1 MHLLFA
7 VLLLLPA
14 LLQAQSG
21 LPSLRLSHSARPA
34 AMADLS
40 AALTGPAAANPAAL
54 EAVGQRSYS
63 LAHNAWIQ
71 DVKQEHIH
79 LVFARAKSTWALR
92 AQIWQADGLE
102 RRTGPSSEPLGTF
115 GVYDLSTGLAY
126 ARQLQSGLRLG
137 LQLKLI
143 RQSIS
148 RAAASGWAID
158 LGLLHSLNADL
169 HLGAAL
175 LNVGSMNELNQV
187 STPLPTE
194 GRAGL
199 VYSGFRRLLVGAEAQ
214 KARASELSLHL
225 GGQYRASEH
234 LALRLGYQTTENRS
248 FSAGFGLNSNAWT
261 LDYAYIPFSSG
272 LGEAHRL
279 SLVLSPGKNTP

>member
-1 MHLLFA
+1 MRLLFA
-7 VLLLLPA
+7 ALLLIPT

-21 LPSLRLSHSARPA
+21 LPSLRLSNGARPA

-40 AALTGPAAANPAAL
+40 AALTGPTAANPAAL
-54 EAVGQRSYS
+54 EAIGTRSYS
-63 LAHNAWIQ
+63 FAHNAWIQ
-71 DVKQEHIH
+71 DVNQEHIN
-79 LVFARAKSTWALR
+79 LVFAREKSTWALR
-92 AQIWQADGLE
+92 SQIWQADGLE

-115 GVYDLSTGLAY
+115 GVYDFSTGLVY

-137 LQLKLI
+137 SQLKFI

-158 LGLLHSLNADL
+158 LGLLHAL
-169 HLGAAL
+169 HANLQLGVAL
-175 LNVGSMNELNQV
+175 LNAGRMNELDQV

-199 VYSGFRRLLVGAEAQ
+199 VYNGFPGLLIGVEAQ
-214 KARASELSLHL
+214 KARASDLSLHL

-234 LALRLGYQTTENRS
+234 LALRLGYQTTENRR
-248 FSAGFGLNSNAWT
+248 FSAGFGLNVGTWT
-261 LDYAYIPFSSG
+261 LDYAYIPFRSG

-279 SLVLSPGKNTP
+279 SLLLSPSKNTP